1 MSKYIALAALFVV
14 LGTFK
19 VGMMQGVVEN
29 HVDEAQ
35 HPYFYG
41 SSLVNQSPVSSSLK
55 QVADIK
61 VTAYSS
67 REEETDD
74 TPFITA
80 SGTLVRQG
88 VVAANWLPIG
98 TKVKLPELFG
108 EQVFVVEDRMNK
120 KHNDKLDIWFPTT
133 EEALRFGTQ
142 VTRVEVL

>member
-1 MSKYIALAALFVV
+1 MSKYIVLVALFVV

-19 VGMMQGVVEN
+19 VGIMQGAVEN
-29 HVDEAQ
+29 HVDKARY
-35 HPYFYG
+35 PYFEG
-41 SSLVNQSPVSSSLK
+41 SSLVNQSPVSSSPR
-55 QVADIK
+55 QITEVK

-80 SGTLVRQG
+80 AGTPVREG

-108 EQVFVVEDRMNK
+108 EQIFVVEDRMNK

-142 VTRVEVL
+142 VTRVEIL